1 MLYLLKIVY
10 ATFLLPPG
18 CFLVCFAGL
27 GWWLWRKKE
36 RMAAGVLFA
45 VAFLLYAASTPA
57 LSETLVRSLEERYE
71 PTVEMAQGDVL
82 VVLGGGATLDTPN
95 VQGEGHLAGHAANRL
110 LTAYQL
116 YRVEPRPIIFSGGQV
131 FAGTGCE
138 AAVAK
143 HILQSLGVPENDI
156 LVEDQSRN
164 TTENAL
170 FVQKLLQDK
179 GFRQPVLVTSA
190 FHMDRS
196 VKQFAKIGVSTHPYP
211 AGYMVNQQSI
221 FEPRKLV
228 PSADSLADTSLALK
242 EYIALL
248 AVRWY

>member
-27 GWWLWRKKE
+27 GWCLWRKKE
-36 RMAAGVLFA
+36 RPAAGGLLLLT
-45 VAFLLYAASTPA
+45 FLLYIASTPV
-57 LSETLVRSLEERYE
+57 LSETLVRSLEARYE
-71 PTVEMAQGDVL
+71 PTAQMAQGDVL

-116 YRVEPRPIIFSGGQV
+116 YRLEPRPIIFSGGQV

-143 HILQSLGVPENDI
+143 HILQSLGVPERDI
-156 LVEDQSRN
+156 LVEGRSRN

-170 FVQKLLQDK
+170 FVQQILQEK

-211 AGYMVNQQSI
+211 AGYMVNRQSI

>member
-36 RMAAGVLFA
+36 RPAAGLLLLLT
-45 VAFLLYAASTPA
+45 FLLYAASTPA
-57 LSETLVRSLEERYE
+57 LSEALVRSLEERYE
-71 PTVEMAQGDVL
+71 PTTQMAQGDVL

-95 VQGEGHLAGHAANRL
+95 VQGEGHLSGHAANRL

-116 YRVEPRPIIFSGGQV
+116 YRLEPRPIIFSGGEV
-131 FAGTGCE
+131 FAGNGCE

-143 HILQSLGVPENDI
+143 HILQSLGVPERDI
-156 LVEDQSRN
+156 LVEGQSRN

-170 FVQKLLQDK
+170 FVRQILQEQ
-179 GFRQPVLVTSA
+179 GFSQPVLVTSA

-196 VKQFAKIGVSTHPYP
+196 VKQFAKIGVLTHPYP
-211 AGYMVNQQSI
+211 AGYMVNRHAI

-242 EYIALL
+242 EHIALL